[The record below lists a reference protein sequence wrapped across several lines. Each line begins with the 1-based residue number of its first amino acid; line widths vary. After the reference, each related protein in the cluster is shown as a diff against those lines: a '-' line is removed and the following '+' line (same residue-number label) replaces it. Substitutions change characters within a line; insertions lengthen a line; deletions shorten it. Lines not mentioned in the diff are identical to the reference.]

1 MARRR
6 KSLDPESCR
15 LLNLWSPDADFG
27 APIGCVS
34 TTFTFDA
41 GHFEEQCLARFVS
54 METDP
59 SESARA
65 YLIER
70 EEKLSQVFACIL
82 VDQRHAQNQRSLRW
96 HLLPIRLPGLAI
108 QHAKLSLLL
117 WERHLRIVIGSANLT
132 AAGYRTNREM
142 VATLDFTPE
151 QGGPLAL
158 VRGCI
163 DYLEALSRFSPGRDN
178 TVGPRAALATF
189 LTDVRRRIGRWSDA
203 SPRAGEPSCE
213 LVPLLPAVSGRVRS
227 VTSQL
232 REFWRG
238 PAAQVLRIVSPFFD
252 QTDSAVD
259 RTYKELTGLLTT
271 RGPRSIEFCSSGCEL
286 SDGKVEIDIPK
297 RLADSPQ
304 RHPSTEHDLKF
315 VEPNSPADGD
325 AQRALHAKALLLG
338 HPSFSIFMLGSSNC
352 TTAGLGLSATPNA
365 ELNLAYVVPT
375 ASTAFWNQCVKALPP
390 AKDAPDLAQVS
401 FIATAEDSND
411 EPATGALLPAGFV
424 EALFRPNPEGGGEL
438 QLELEPSHIP
448 ANFEIFLTNGT
459 VVLTDSTWSTTH
471 SRPSQ
476 VTIALD
482 RAVSNLTVKWQNA
495 SDTWVAAAWAVNVTD
510 TALLAPPDELRNLTL
525 EDLLA
530 VLTSARPIHW
540 AVDERI
546 TARDERS
553 GTPPPDVDPHKKV
566 DTSKF
571 LMRRMRRLARAL
583 EGLRARMELPVSSIE
598 GLRWRLQGPL
608 GPIALGRALQAEAG
622 AGSPFFIAEVA
633 TTLQDIRWQLGGAVK
648 QDALTT
654 ELAAVQRELKAL
666 ALGPASDTPENLR
679 DYVAEE
685 LTRIPS

>member
-1 MARRR
+1 MGRRS

-27 APIGCVS
+27 APIGCVA

-41 GHFEEQCLARFVS
+41 GHFEEQCLARFIS

-59 SESARA
+59 GESARA

-132 AAGYRTNREM
+132 AAGYRTNREL
-142 VATLDFTPE
+142 VAALDFAPE
-151 QGGPLAL
+151 HGGPLAL
-158 VRGCI
+158 PRGCI
-163 DYLEALSRFSPGRDN
+163 DYLEALSRFSPGSDN

-189 LTDVRRRIGRWSDA
+189 LMDVRRRIARWSDA
-203 SPRAGEPSCE
+203 SPRAGEPSCA
-213 LVPLLPAVSGRVRS
+213 LVPLLPAGPGRVRS
-227 VTSQL
+227 VTDQL
-232 REFWRG
+232 RELWRG
-238 PAAQVLRIVSPFFD
+238 PAAQVVRVLSPFFD
-252 QTDSAVD
+252 QTDSAID
-259 RTYKELTGLLTT
+259 RTYEELTGLLTT
-271 RGPRSIEFCSSGCEL
+271 RGSRTIEFCSSGREL

-304 RHPSTEHDLKF
+304 RHRSTDHELKF

-325 AQRALHAKALLLG
+325 AQRALHAKALLME
-338 HPSFSIFMLGSSNC
+338 HSWFSIFMLGSSNC
-352 TTAGLGLSATPNA
+352 TAAGLGLSPTPNA
-365 ELNLAYVVPT
+365 ELNLAYVVSAAGT
-375 ASTAFWNQCVKALPP
+375 SFWNQCLKALPP
-390 AKDAPDLAQVS
+390 TKDAPDLAEVA

-411 EPATGALLPAGFV
+411 EPASLALLPAGFV
-424 EALFRPNPEGGGEL
+424 EALFRPNPEGGDL
-438 QLELEPSHIP
+438 QLELEPSDVP
-448 ANFEIFLTNGT
+448 GNFEILLPNGRVALT
-459 VVLTDSTWSTTH
+459 STTWAAMH
-471 SRPSQ
+471 GNASQ
-476 VTIALD
+476 VTIKLD
-482 RAVSNLTVKWQNA
+482 RAVSNLTVGWQNA
-495 SDTWVAAAWAVNVTD
+495 SGTWVSAAWAVNVTD

-540 AVDERI
+540 ALAERLA
-546 TARDERS
+546 ARDERN
-553 GTPPPDVDPHKKV
+553 GPAPPDVDPHKKV
-566 DTSKF
+566 DTSKY

-608 GPIALGRALQAEAG
+608 GPIALGRALLAEAG

-633 TTLQDIRWQLGGAVK
+633 TTLQDIRWQLDGGIK
-648 QDALTT
+648 RDALTA
-654 ELAAVQRELKAL
+654 ELAAAQRELKAL
-666 ALGPASDTPENLR
+666 ALEHSTDTPENLR
-679 DYVAEE
+679 DYVADE
-685 LTRIPS
+685 LARIPS